1 MSDPHIQHVGAQER
15 RARILSQLRAF
26 GFLSVGDLARDL
38 NVSAMTVRRDLH
50 RLESNGDV
58 RLVHGGASL
67 SSDALHG
74 DVFQRDAMALAR
86 CRVAALAVQ
95 FVEQGDT
102 IAIDAGMTAF
112 ALARAL
118 PETFNG
124 SVVTHSMPVVQFF
137 AAGAS
142 EARLVAL
149 GGELHPDRH
158 AFVGP
163 STEAALAGLRARAFF
178 LEPAALDARGIY
190 AASPAEASVQRCLME
205 IADEV
210 VIVATSA
217 VLSGSAPAR
226 IAPLDRAARL
236 IIDEPLPNRI
246 GKVLRDAGAHVVACR
261 SRNPAR

>member
-1 MSDPHIQHVGAQER
+1 MIHISSTSAPRSG
-15 RARILSQLRAF
+15 ARILSQLRAF

-163 STEAALAGLRARAFF
+163 STEAALAGLRARTFF
-178 LEPAALDARGIY
+178 LEPGGMDGIY